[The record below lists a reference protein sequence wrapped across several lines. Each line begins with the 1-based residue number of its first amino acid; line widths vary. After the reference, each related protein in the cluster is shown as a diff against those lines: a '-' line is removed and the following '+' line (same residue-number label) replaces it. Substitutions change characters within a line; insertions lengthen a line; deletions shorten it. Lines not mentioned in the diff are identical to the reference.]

1 MQPGEPSRF
10 SFPHLA
16 QLEIREL
23 MTQDRGQVRREA
35 WIQAQ
40 TMARI
45 VAVKYHHLQLTLI
58 FTILSTLMYV
68 AWLLLPPS

>member
-1 MQPGEPSRF
+1 
-10 SFPHLA
+10 
-16 QLEIREL
+16 